1 MNMKYEKLCAEIAKL
16 EKKAEEIR
24 AQLKEMYEKKTEME
38 NLEIISTVRALVMDK
53 GQVMAFLAAM
63 KNGDALPIPEVETEE
78 TENE

>member
-63 KNGDALPIPEVETEE
+63 KSGDPLPIPEVETEE